1 MRYQA
6 NADAA
11 IGSIVAAGGGHAG
24 RTARLWKIVIQD
36 GKQVSRK
43 VINNS
48 TYNKSDQVISVGTKS
63 SNAQASAIVRNAI
76 GSQDRSKINAAIS
89 QAQAL
94 E

>member
-1 MRYQA
+1 M
-6 NADAA
+6 
-11 IGSIVAAGGGHAG
+11 
-24 RTARLWKIVIQD
+24 
-36 GKQVSRK
+36 SRK